1 MRAHRALA
9 AIGVLLA
16 AGCSSSP
23 VGKAAVDPA
32 TAGAARSS
40 PSTVPP
46 SASSPSTATGE
57 TGSDPVQ
64 PARRART
71 APAAERPVR
80 IVLPSGRPVPVAAV
94 GTTPRG
100 LLDVPADVDV
110 AGWWRGGARLGD
122 PFGSILVA
130 AHVDSRTQGLGPF
143 AELLDVAPGARVDLR
158 SGGLRQRFRVRSRQ
172 LVPQGSLADDSWIFD
187 VAGASRL
194 TLVTCA
200 PPYVAARGGYQNLA
214 VLTADPVGTPER
226 T

>member
-1 MRAHRALA
+1 MRAYRAIA
-9 AIGVLLA
+9 ATGLLLA
-16 AGCSSSP
+16 AGCSTTP
-23 VGKAAVDPA
+23 VGDQAAVDPA
-32 TAGAARSS
+32 TPGAARSS
-40 PSTVPP
+40 PSAPSP
-46 SASSPSTATGE
+46 SAATGE
-57 TGSDPVQ
+57 AGADPVE

-143 AELLDVAPGARVDLR
+143 AELLEVAPGSRVDLW
-158 SGGLRQRFRVRSRQ
+158 SDGLRQRFRVRSRQ
-172 LVPQGSLADDSWIFD
+172 LVPQGSLVDDSWIFD

-200 PPYVAARGGYQNLA
+200 PPYDAARGGYQNLA

>member
-1 MRAHRALA
+1 MRAYRALA
-9 AIGVLLA
+9 ATVVLLA
-16 AGCSSSP
+16 AGCSSTP
-23 VGKAAVDPA
+23 VGDQAAVDPV
-32 TAGAARSS
+32 TPGAARSS
-40 PSTVPP
+40 PSGT
-46 SASSPSTATGE
+46 SASGTTREAGA
-57 TGSDPVQ
+57 DPVE

-71 APAAERPVR
+71 APAAERPAR
-80 IVLPSGRPVPVAAV
+80 IVLPSGRPVPVVAV

-100 LLDVPADVDV
+100 LLDVPADVDI